1 VSFSLRSWS
10 IRTKLF
16 LNFGVLALLIV
27 SAVGGGW
34 FGTQSMHDSIDRIYV
49 DRIVPLRDLKVVADL
64 YAVNI
69 VDTSHKVRNDN
80 LGWADALK
88 GVEIAK
94 ADIAKHWA
102 AYKSMIDDPGE
113 LKAAED
119 AQELMKKA
127 LLRSKSSPSF

>member
-1 VSFSLRSWS
+1 MSFSLRSWS

-80 LGWADALK
+80 LG
-88 GVEIAK
+88 
-94 ADIAKHWA
+94 
-102 AYKSMIDDPGE
+102 
-113 LKAAED
+113 
-119 AQELMKKA
+119 
-127 LLRSKSSPSF
+127 